1 MMQLVFVCDS
11 KIKQNL
17 AVLEHV
23 CLINFEFHLSV
34 FCSYFDS
41 ALTLED
47 MVVTYKEL
55 FAKQQ
60 PSEPIKS
67 PQPLHINEP
76 NKGLKSGEER
86 QLKDP
91 VQPNKRLKSGEAHQL
106 KDPVQPQA
114 SDAESLNVVKGEF
127 AFMFW
132 HDPNLPPCSCV
143 MLADHLLQGLCSCA
157 LNSGLQPIVLSYQ
170 KVSNLP
176 SNVKA
181 VDCRGLL
188 DEFTFQQHL
197 QNEAMSCGVH
207 VPHHG
212 QSLE

>member
-1 MMQLVFVCDS
+1 MCT
-11 KIKQNL
+11 K
-17 AVLEHV
+17 
-23 CLINFEFHLSV
+23 
-34 FCSYFDS
+34 YR
-41 ALTLED
+41 
-47 MVVTYKEL
+47 EL
-55 FAKQQ
+55 FSKQQ

-76 NKGLKSGEER
+76 NKGLKSGEEC
-86 QLKDP
+86 
-91 VQPNKRLKSGEAHQL
+91 QL

-132 HDPNLPPCSCV
+132 HDPILPPSSCV

-176 SNVKA
+176 TNVKA

-197 QNEAMSCGVH
+197 LNEAMGYEQWCTCPTSLCHYGH
-207 VPHHG
+207 
-212 QSLE
+212 SLE